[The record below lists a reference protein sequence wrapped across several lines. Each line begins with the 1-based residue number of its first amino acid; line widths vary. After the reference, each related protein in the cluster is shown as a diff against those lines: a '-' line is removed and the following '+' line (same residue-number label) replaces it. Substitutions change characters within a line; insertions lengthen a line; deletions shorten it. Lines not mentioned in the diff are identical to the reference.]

1 MAADQRRFR
10 LFHVAGALIP
20 LLAILLGLGAARAA
34 AAPAGT
40 YYAMASVSATPVVC
54 ERLNCDV
61 TSGLIG
67 YEYDGE
73 GACLAC
79 APADPYRG
87 GTFSFSLVAE
97 RYAPSDPF
105 RMKSGT
111 GTLEVLWADST
122 STTVTYKFKARDSK
136 SLSLT
141 GQVTG
146 GSNSR
151 FAAGTTFGG
160 LVGLPPNPIEPAVTA
175 GAVWFE

>member
-1 MAADQRRFR
+1 MAANQRRFR

-40 YYAMASVSATPVVC
+40 YYTMASVSATPVVC
-54 ERLNCDV
+54 DPLNCDV

-73 GACLAC
+73 GACLGC
-79 APADPYRG
+79 YPIDPIR
-87 GTFSFSLVAE
+87 GTFCFSLVAE
-97 RYAPSDPF
+97 RYYPVDPV
-105 RMKSGT
+105 RVKSGS
-111 GTLEVLWADST
+111 GTLEVLWTDST
-122 STTVTYKFKARDSK
+122 TTPVAYKFKARDSK

-146 GSNSR
+146 GTSSR
-151 FAAGTTFGG
+151 FAAGTSFGG
-160 LVGLPPNPIEPAVTA
+160 LVGLPPNPVDPALTT
-175 GAVWFE
+175 GAVWFD